1 MRALLC
7 LEIRE
12 FLDSCS
18 LKYDFRGDCFFLPD
32 SSLLIVPVILKGD
45 YCRNEVNE
53 VNEVKRD
60 ISAKQIGNLR
70 QIRIYED
77 LWFTKGDIIR
87 NRLRALLGKGEVVFA
102 RKCRVA
108 KIDTPI
114 AREFLDNNHILGYSR
129 AKYFYGLFY
138 SQRIYN
144 ELSDLPIDQSNE
156 LIKERLVAVAS
167 FSAGRPMKRDRGVK
181 VEDKSGDKAGDKAVV
196 SSYEWVRYASVGS
209 TRVVGGMG
217 RLLNAFVEH
226 ERPQEVMSYADSDW
240 DKGNAYL
247 RLGFELIGKTPP
259 VKFMVDPKTY
269 ERYSLKKLLKD
280 RKYQQEDKYSDLELD
295 QNQLILLLNSG
306 NFKFLRS
313 FSFL

>member
-12 FLDSCS
+12 FLDLCS

-114 AREFLDNNHILGYSR
+114 AREFLYNNHMLGYSR

-138 SQRIYN
+138 SQKIYN
-144 ELSDLPIDQSNE
+144 EPSDLSND
-156 LIKERLVAVAS
+156 LIKEQLVAVAS
-167 FSAGRPMKRDRGVK
+167 FSAGRPMKRDRGEVN
-181 VEDKSGDKAGDKAVV
+181 SF
-196 SSYEWVRYASVGS
+196 EWIRYASTGS

-217 RLLNAFVEH
+217 RLLSAFVEH

-240 DKGNAYL
+240 SKGSAYL

-259 VKFMVDPKTY
+259 VKFMVNPKTY

-280 RKYQQEDKYSDLELD
+280 RKYQQEDKYSNLELD